1 MSALEEQVKELNSG
15 LEKEKRR
22 LKRRKLITYFK
33 QNYLLYLMTLPALII
48 ILVFKYYPMSGIQLA
63 FKDWNPWAGIWGSD
77 WAVNDAGEVDA
88 LIHFKTLM
96 SDSIFWTK
104 FGNTFRISLLKIVFG
119 FPVPIIIAIF
129 MNEMRWKL
137 YKNVVQTISY
147 LPHFISW
154 VIISGI
160 LLTMTQADSSFQMF
174 LEGLFGEQIFFF
186 SDNDSFV
193 TIVVLSN
200 IWKNCGWGTII
211 YLSALQGIPVENYE
225 AAEVDGASRWQK
237 MGYITLP
244 GILPAI
250 CMRLIFTVSGITSAG
265 FDQIFNMYNSTVY
278 EKGDVLETYLY
289 RNGII
294 GGRYDISQAMGLFN
308 SLIGLTLTF
317 TANKIVNKMGGE
329 GIW

>member
-1 MSALEEQVKELNSG
+1 MEDLNATTLG
-15 LEKEKRR
+15 RR
-22 LKRRKLITYFK
+22 DRITKWRKLGAYFK
-33 QNYLLYLMTLPALII
+33 RNYILYLMTIPALII
-48 ILVFKYYPMSGIQLA
+48 LIVFKYYPMAGIQLA

-77 WAVNDAGEVDA
+77 WAVNDAGQVD
-88 LIHFKTLM
+88 IFHHFKTLM
-96 SDSIFWTK
+96 SDSIFWEK
-104 FGNTFRISLLKIVFG
+104 FANTLRISILKIAFG
-119 FPVPIIIAIF
+119 FPIPIIISLF
-129 MNEMRWKL
+129 LNEMRWRL
-137 YKNVVQTISY
+137 YKNIVQTISY

-160 LLTMTQADSSFQMF
+160 LLTMTQADSSFQLF
-174 LEGLFGEQIFFF
+174 LEKIFGKQIFFF
-186 SDNDSFV
+186 SNTDSFLA
-193 TIVVLSN
+193 IVVISN

-211 YLSALQGIPVENYE
+211 YLAALQGIPVENYE
-225 AAEVDGASRWQK
+225 AAEVDGAGRWQK
-237 MGYITLP
+237 MWYITLP

-278 EKGDVLETYLY
+278 DKGDVLETYLY

-294 GGRYDISQAMGLFN
+294 GGKYDISQAMGLFN
-308 SLIGLTLTF
+308 SLIGLTLTI

>member
-1 MSALEEQVKELNSG
+1 M
-15 LEKEKRR
+15 
-22 LKRRKLITYFK
+22 
-33 QNYLLYLMTLPALII
+33 
-48 ILVFKYYPMSGIQLA
+48 
-63 FKDWNPWAGIWGSD
+63 
-77 WAVNDAGEVDA
+77 
-88 LIHFKTLM
+88 
-96 SDSIFWTK
+96 
-104 FGNTFRISLLKIVFG
+104 
-119 FPVPIIIAIF
+119 PIIISVF
-129 MNEMRWKL
+129 LNEMRWKT

-160 LLTMTQADSSFQMF
+160 LLTMTQADSSFQLF
-174 LEGLFGEQIFFF
+174 LEKIFGKQIFFF
-186 SDNDSFV
+186 SNNNSFL

-237 MGYITLP
+237 MGYITIP
-244 GILPAI
+244 GIMPAI

-265 FDQIFNMYNSTVY
+265 FDQIFNMYNTTVF

-294 GGRYDISQAMGLFN
+294 GGQYDISQAMGLFN
-308 SLIGLTLTF
+308 SLIGLVLTF
-317 TANKIVNKMGGE
+317 TANKVVNHLGGE